1 MRLLFIAALVWIGC
15 GHAPPTSP
23 ESGTSHATASTTPR
37 APDAPVA
44 LEDDLPRLAARST
57 QMYQAIAKVLG
68 EASTDCAAVAAKLDT
83 IIHDDAE
90 IIAANAKVLHA
101 GHPKI
106 QALKAALEPH
116 QAELDAS
123 AQTIGASQTLKT
135 CANDPAFG
143 KATDRL
149 LGEP

>member
-1 MRLLFIAALVWIGC
+1 VRLLAIAALVWIGC

-23 ESGTSHATASTTPR
+23 ETGTSHATGSATPR

-44 LEDDLPRLAARST
+44 LEDDLARLAAQST
-57 QMYQAIAKVLG
+57 LMYQAIAKVLG
-68 EASTDCAAVAAKLDT
+68 EPSTDCAAVAAKLDAIT
-83 IIHDDAE
+83 HDDAE
-90 IIAANAKVLHA
+90 VIAANAKVLHA

-116 QAELDAS
+116 QAELDAA
-123 AQTIGASQTLKT
+123 AQAIGASQTMKT
-135 CANDPAFG
+135 CSSDPAFG

>member
-1 MRLLFIAALVWIGC
+1 MRLLSIAALVWIGC

-23 ESGTSHATASTTPR
+23 ETGTSHATGSATPI

-44 LEDDLPRLAARST
+44 LEDDPARLAALST
-57 QMYQAIAKVLG
+57 QMYQAIAKVFA
-68 EASTDCAAVAAKLDT
+68 EPSTDCAAIAAKLDV

-90 IIAANAKVLHA
+90 VIAANAKVLHA
-101 GHPKI
+101 GHQKI

-116 QAELDAS
+116 QAELDAT
-123 AQTIGASQTLKT
+123 AQTIGSSQTMKT
-135 CANDPAFG
+135 CSSDPAFE